1 MNTFGHIFR
10 LTDFGES
17 HGPAIGGIIDGCPA
31 NWLLDLDAVQSAVD
45 RRRPCRN
52 RFTTQRR
59 ETDRV
64 QWLSGLDEH
73 GVTLGTPIAFMVC
86 NQDTRSGDYVHLRDT
101 FRPGHADYT
110 TFVKY
115 GIREY
120 RGGGRASARQTFTR
134 VVAGALAEQFLR
146 AEGVEILAY
155 LSGLG
160 PVQMSDPYVVQA
172 TRADID
178 ASPFFAPTRALTD
191 EYESVFEG
199 LEDSVGGR
207 VSLIVRGV
215 PAGLGSPVY
224 DKLTARLAQAMMS
237 INAARGV
244 EFGLGMKSAAM
255 YGREAI
261 DTYTSATGSGSELR
275 IRTEQNHCGGIEGG
289 VSTGEDIRLSVAFK
303 PTPTRPYPVPTF
315 NYRGES
321 VILEP
326 KGRHDPC
333 VAIRAVPVVEAMAAM
348 VLLDE
353 LLLARTT
360 RF

>member
-1 MNTFGHIFR
+1 M
-10 LTDFGES
+10 
-17 HGPAIGGIIDGCPA
+17 
-31 NWLLDLDAVQSAVD
+31 
-45 RRRPCRN
+45 
-52 RFTTQRR
+52 
-59 ETDRV
+59 
-64 QWLSGLDEH
+64 
-73 GVTLGTPIAFMVC
+73 
-86 NQDTRSGDYVHLRDT
+86 
-101 FRPGHADYT
+101 
-110 TFVKY
+110 
-115 GIREY
+115 
-120 RGGGRASARQTFTR
+120 
-134 VVAGALAEQFLR
+134 
-146 AEGVEILAY
+146 EILAY